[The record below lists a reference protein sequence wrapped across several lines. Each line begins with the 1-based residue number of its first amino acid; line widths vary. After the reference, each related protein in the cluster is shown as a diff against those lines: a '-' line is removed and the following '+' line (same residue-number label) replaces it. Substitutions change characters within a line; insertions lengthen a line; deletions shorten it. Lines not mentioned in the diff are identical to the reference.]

1 MFFKKKILTTEIKQ
15 NKTFPLQNPVFDATF
30 EQKAVSSMFNNFMNR
45 MNMND
50 NIMYILRHSF
60 LVSSHFQ
67 ISGLMHYSTARFGS
81 YCCVYF
87 RLCYAMRIQKWDYL
101 IVVPLKVRLFFSNF
115 FFLFS

>member
-1 MFFKKKILTTEIKQ
+1 
-15 NKTFPLQNPVFDATF
+15 
-30 EQKAVSSMFNNFMNR
+30 

-101 IVVPLKVRLFFSNF
+101 IVVPLKVRLFFSKNF
-115 FFLFS
+115 FSFLLKYFGSVVFALCMLEPASTLQN

>member
-1 MFFKKKILTTEIKQ
+1 
-15 NKTFPLQNPVFDATF
+15 
-30 EQKAVSSMFNNFMNR
+30 
-45 MNMND
+45 MND

-101 IVVPLKVRLFFSNF
+101 IVVPLKVRLFFSKIF
-115 FFLFS
+115 FSFLLKYFGSC